1 VDWNDWHVSYGL
13 DALRVAIVEQL
24 QAMAADDAAK
34 AVPAPAGDAADAD
47 AEVHWNGLLLRDQ
60 YGYIKPIMGNI
71 ALILTYHPE
80 FKGVLAYCEFSN
92 QIKKLSNSGIGETG
106 ALDDEDTLKAKDWLT
121 THYRVSPKTQEI
133 EEAMRLVAR
142 KSSFHPIREFLSKL
156 VWDGEERLGRFLA
169 DVSESEQDPEY
180 LRLASRKFFIGSV
193 ARIFKPGC
201 KMDTMLILE
210 GRQGKRKSSFIE
222 MMYAPWS
229 ISSTFDIRSKEG
241 FQFIQGLWAVEFA
254 ELDAM
259 NRAESTAAKQFIT
272 SPVDRFRPPFGRLV
286 KDYPRQCVF
295 LGTTNDKQYL
305 NDPTGNRRYWPLE
318 CPTVNFEYAQR
329 VRDQV
334 WAEAVV
340 AFNAGEDWWVK
351 AHEQPLFEAEQDRKT
366 IDDLWQAPIEEYLRD
381 SMIKDKPI
389 LSGAQILKGA
399 LGKDVGH
406 GSKVDYKRIS
416 DVMKG
421 LGWEKQKKRLID
433 TSNPVWV
440 YVRPIKN
447 NAPAEKNG
455 GLNSV
460 PSASV
465 GLSAQEWQDFEE
477 GI

>member
-1 VDWNDWHVSYGL
+1 MDWNDWHVEQGL
-13 DALRVAIVEQL
+13 EAVRSAIVRQL
-24 QAMAADDAAK
+24 REYAEESAPALPTEAEA
-34 AVPAPAGDAADAD
+34 AVPWTTLLSIDRYGKIQPVLDNLALVLVNHPQFAGLFAC
-47 AEVHWNGLLLRDQ
+47 
-60 YGYIKPIMGNI
+60 
-71 ALILTYHPE
+71 
-80 FKGVLAYCEFSN
+80 CEFSH
-92 QIKKLSNSGIGETG
+92 QIKKTR
-106 ALDDEDTLKAKDWLT
+106 DEDFGGMGRLLKGAVSDNDSLVIKRFFT
-121 THYRVSPKTQEI
+121 RHYGVTPKTSEV
-133 EEAMRLVAR
+133 EEAVKNVADLA
-142 KSSFHPIREFLSKL
+142 SSHPIRDYLNGL
-156 VWDGEERLGRFLA
+156 AWDKEERLGRFLA

-210 GRQGKRKSSFIE
+210 GKQGKRKSSFIE
-222 MMYAPWS
+222 MMYSPWS

-329 VRDQV
+329 VRDQL

-340 AFNAGEDWWVK
+340 AFKAGEDWWVK
-351 AHEQPLFEAEQDRKT
+351 AHEQPLFEYEQDRKT
-366 IDDLWQAPIEEYLRD
+366 VDDLWQAPIEEYLRD
-381 SMIKDKPI
+381 PMIKDRPL

-416 DVMKG
+416 DVMRG
-421 LGWEKQKKRLID
+421 LGWEKQKKRLLD

-440 YVRPIKN
+440 YVRPARN
-447 NAPAEKNG
+447 NAAEAKNG
-455 GLNSV
+455 GLTSV

-465 GLSAQEWQDFEE
+465 GLSEE
-477 GI
+477 EFQNWESEL